1 MPGRQ
6 RESPKPAL
14 PCSLLPGWLLGCP
27 LLTLLSPGPRCWP
40 RRSPIRSHRA
50 AGSCWPQQN
59 FQHILFVGALG
70 GPQRAGKLLAIPI
83 LNTSVM
89 VYGP

>member
-1 MPGRQ
+1 MPA
-6 RESPKPAL
+6 ESPVIAPAAPPWLPGPPRTAL
-14 PCSLLPGWLLGCP
+14 PCLRTLCPG
-27 LLTLLSPGPRCWP
+27 P
-40 RRSPIRSHRA
+40 RRSPVRSLPA

-59 FQHILFVGALG
+59 FERMLSVGALG
-70 GPQRAGKLLAIPI
+70 GPRWAGKLLAIPI